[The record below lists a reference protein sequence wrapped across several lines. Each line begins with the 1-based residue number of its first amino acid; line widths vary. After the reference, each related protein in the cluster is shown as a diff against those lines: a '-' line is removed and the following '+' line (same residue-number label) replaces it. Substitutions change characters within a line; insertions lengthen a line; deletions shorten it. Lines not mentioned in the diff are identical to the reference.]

1 MRRHGAVRA
10 VAAEHNNGDDARPDH
25 GFRRPVRIVHCA
37 ADPHRQVMHLG
48 ELLLAQIAR
57 PREPAID
64 VAPDAAVLWHHD
76 HVADAARA
84 QAGEHTQN
92 DVSAIGNLQARRVGD
107 DAADVAGRYGVRDD
121 ANERRGALRDASESV
136 DVDRRSASHPDAP
149 ELR

>member
-1 MRRHGAVRA
+1 MRRHGAVRT

-25 GFRRPVRIVHCA
+25 GFRRPVRIVHRA
-37 ADPHRQVMHLG
+37 ADSHRQIMHLG

-64 VAPDAAVLWHHD
+64 VAPDAAVLRHHD

-92 DVSAIGNLQARRVGD
+92 DVSAIGNL
-107 DAADVAGRYGVRDD
+107 
-121 ANERRGALRDASESV
+121 
-136 DVDRRSASHPDAP
+136 
-149 ELR
+149 